1 MILGIQMHTI
11 AAAPV
16 SFTVISQM
24 LKLVPFNLPVLAV
37 CAELEWERF
46 LVTFKVK
53 LHAHCNLACRLW
65 QFAIYASISLRGKAH
80 LPAAFVDTGCL
91 CSLQVLDGFLGR
103 GLLQAFEALLTLELT
118 LQHGVKEG
126 TTDFDKSLQLYRT
139 VAGVSLLVC
148 SAFYIIGG
156 ILCFGRIRKGE

>member
-1 MILGIQMHTI
+1 MSTESLLGESGT
-11 AAAPV
+11 
-16 SFTVISQM
+16 
-24 LKLVPFNLPVLAV
+24 
-37 CAELEWERF
+37 C
-46 LVTFKVK
+46 
-53 LHAHCNLACRLW
+53 
-65 QFAIYASISLRGKAH
+65 AIYASTFLGDKER
-80 LPAAFVDTGCL
+80 LPAAFVEKACFCL
-91 CSLQVLDGFLGR
+91 VQVLDGFLGR

>member
-1 MILGIQMHTI
+1 M
-11 AAAPV
+11 
-16 SFTVISQM
+16 
-24 LKLVPFNLPVLAV
+24 
-37 CAELEWERF
+37 
-46 LVTFKVK
+46 
-53 LHAHCNLACRLW
+53 
-65 QFAIYASISLRGKAH
+65 IYASTSLGDKEH
-80 LPAAFVDTGCL
+80 LPAAFVDKGCF
-91 CSLQVLDGFLGR
+91 CPVQVLDGFLGR

>member
-1 MILGIQMHTI
+1 ML
-11 AAAPV
+11 
-16 SFTVISQM
+16 TVTLFVDSGTC
-24 LKLVPFNLPVLAV
+24 AV
-37 CAELEWERF
+37 
-46 LVTFKVK
+46 
-53 LHAHCNLACRLW
+53 
-65 QFAIYASISLRGKAH
+65 YASIPPRGKVR
-80 LPAAFVDTGCL
+80 PSAALLFKGCF
-91 CSLQVLDGFLGR
+91 CPVQVLDGFLGR
-103 GLLQAFEALLTLELT
+103 GLMQAFEALLTLELT

>member
-1 MILGIQMHTI
+1 MNQTLQ
-11 AAAPV
+11 
-16 SFTVISQM
+16 
-24 LKLVPFNLPVLAV
+24 LVPLNLPVLAV

-53 LHAHCNLACRLW
+53 LHVHPDLAFRLW
-65 QFAIYASISLRGKAH
+65 QFAIYASTFLRRKVH
-80 LPAAFVDTGCL
+80 LSAAFVYKDCL
-91 CSLQVLDGFLGR
+91 CPLQILDGFLGR

>member
-1 MILGIQMHTI
+1 
-11 AAAPV
+11 
-16 SFTVISQM
+16 M
-24 LKLVPFNLPVLAV
+24 LQLMPLKKPVLAV

-46 LVTFKVK
+46 LVIFKVNFVSTVTSS
-53 LHAHCNLACRLW
+53 LLGDTGGC
-65 QFAIYASISLRGKAH
+65 AIYASISLRGNVH
-80 LPAAFVDTGCL
+80 LSTALVDRGCFYPV
-91 CSLQVLDGFLGR
+91 QVLDGFLGR